1 MKAAEMAAF
10 FISKESHMAINKW
23 SGVAVAIQSALGA
36 EQTIDSISKASP
48 GVVTYQGT
56 DPTNGVYVKLVV
68 QGMHQLDG
76 RVFRVANVNAGSNT
90 LELEGENT
98 TDYDTFVSG
107 TLQVITFGTTMST
120 ARGVT
125 SSGGDFN
132 FIDTSTIHDNIQK
145 QIPGQANALSFTFE
159 NLWDPSDAA
168 QTALKAASDVQG
180 ERAIRITFATGN
192 KIVFNG
198 FVGATLSP
206 GGTAQDVVTTS
217 IVITAK
223 GRLTVYQ
230 T

>member
-1 MKAAEMAAF
+1 
-10 FISKESHMAINKW
+10 MAINKW
-23 SGVAVAIQSALGA
+23 SGVAVAIQSALA
-36 EQTIDSISKASP
+36 AADTITGITKANP
-48 GVVTYQGT
+48 GVATATSHGFA
-56 DPTNGVYVKLVV
+56 NGDYVKLTV

-76 RVFRVANVNAGSNT
+76 RVFRVAGVTTNT
-90 LELEGENT
+90 FELEGENT
-98 TDYDTFVSG
+98 TSYDTFVSG
-107 TLQVITFGTTMST
+107 TAEAITFGTTMST